1 MRRSKRRYYSN
12 NNDST
17 QQSSD
22 SKSISE
28 GNIAT
33 ASQTLVSFIDSLK
46 TYFTDLQ
53 CNQKY
58 ASNAFK
64 HIIDDEHL
72 LLFLNG
78 NLEFLTKSILLRI
91 YHRFIELKKTEVNYT
106 FLDKL
111 KYSMSNK
118 DKIQSLW
125 KRHNIVFSSFAIQFK
140 NLSSSSSSPLNKVIE
155 DRQTTNPNLVLIGND
170 PTSKKEDNRKRVA
183 LVDSNYT
190 FQESLDIDMKYSIS
204 VMNQSNMNVRHFA
217 LSMFSKKLEVF
228 ITNDPTFIE
237 DNKTL
242 FLFTMNVHLFQ
253 FSYDDYSLVLRASLN
268 HYNTMKLDEKNI
280 IAYKIDMYDYH
291 NNQINLKM
299 KFINSENKLDFNWY
313 LVKLLLEGQKFKI
326 KSQIQLDF

>member
-1 MRRSKRRYYSN
+1 
-12 NNDST
+12 
-17 QQSSD
+17 
-22 SKSISE
+22 
-28 GNIAT
+28 
-33 ASQTLVSFIDSLK
+33 
-46 TYFTDLQ
+46 
-53 CNQKY
+53 
-58 ASNAFK
+58 
-64 HIIDDEHL
+64 
-72 LLFLNG
+72 
-78 NLEFLTKSILLRI
+78 
-91 YHRFIELKKTEVNYT
+91 
-106 FLDKL
+106 
-111 KYSMSNK
+111 
-118 DKIQSLW
+118 
-125 KRHNIVFSSFAIQFK
+125 
-140 NLSSSSSSPLNKVIE
+140 
-155 DRQTTNPNLVLIGND
+155 
-170 PTSKKEDNRKRVA
+170 
-183 LVDSNYT
+183 
-190 FQESLDIDMKYSIS
+190 
-204 VMNQSNMNVRHFA
+204 MNVRHFA